1 MFGLSAAQRG
11 QTTLGWYDG
20 RTWTETVGPGTYD
33 PHAFLNPAVQR
44 MTRARYVPDR
54 APGYVSA
61 ADGASQKW
69 RPEPFSLSRSQSEQ
83 PLVHYASS
91 TFWDWQAAQKRNSS
105 SSRASLGSKGRK
117 ANHTRLPHVNAAH

>member
-83 PLVHYASS
+83 PLVHMPRR
-91 TFWDWQAAQKRNSS
+91 QAGCTEEKLLFEQGQ
-105 SSRASLGSKGRK
+105 SRFKGPEGK
-117 ANHTRLPHVNAAH
+117 PHSPAARE